1 MAANYT
7 FFRPLLAADRAWSAI
22 DWHCAAGFA
31 GDGRALANC
40 FSESGAAPLANVL
53 PFVITVASDVVQY
66 ADLLERFDPSH
77 AVFVLP
83 SSSLENTAVLA
94 RCKEL
99 RNNGNRLAV
108 AFDTPEMLRKVPV
121 AAFDYLWVDAA
132 FARQELATIDFLYAK
147 DAGFSKIATGVKSHE
162 MFRWLSEKGFDWHD
176 CRFITTRDP
185 QLPKEPDLTRLK
197 LLKLLNLVKNDGDTR
212 AIESIF
218 REEPKLSYN
227 LLRLVNSVAV
237 GARTKISNFSQA
249 IAILGRRQLQRWLQ
263 LLIYANNLSEGSAPN
278 PLMQIAAARGR
289 QLELLCGTL
298 ENASPDALAFC
309 DNAFMTGLFSLLDIL
324 INLPISDILKELPLH
339 DEVVEAL
346 LTPGHGGPISRLLAA
361 VVAGENGDYAAAEA
375 ALTSLGISP
384 EAHAKAQVAALYWA
398 TRINVESDH

>member
-22 DWHCAAGFA
+22 DWHCAAGFV
-31 GDGRALANC
+31 GDGMALANC
-40 FSESGAAPLANVL
+40 FTGAGAAPLANVL
-53 PFVITVASDVVQY
+53 PFVITVTGEFVQQV
-66 ADLLERFDPSH
+66 DIVKRFDPGH
-77 AVFVLP
+77 VVFVLQAT
-83 SSSLENTAVLA
+83 SLENASVLA

-99 RNNGNRLAV
+99 RNDGNRLAI
-108 AFDTPEMLRKVPV
+108 AADKPDMLRKVPV
-121 AAFDYLWVDAA
+121 AAFDYLWLDAA
-132 FARQELATIDFLYAK
+132 FARQELTAIDFIYAN
-147 DAGFSKIATGVKSHE
+147 DAGFSKIATGVKTHE
-162 MFRWLSEKGFDWHD
+162 MFRWLCEKGFDWND
-176 CRFITTRDP
+176 SRFITTRDP

-263 LLIYANNLSEGSAPN
+263 LLIYANNLAEGSAPN

-289 QLELLCGTL
+289 QLELLCGSLDYAAPDTA
-298 ENASPDALAFC
+298 ASC

-324 INLPISDILKELPLH
+324 INLPISEILKELPLQ

-346 LTPGHGGPISRLLAA
+346 TTPGHGGPISRLLAA

-375 ALTSLGISP
+375 ALASLGISP
-384 EAHAKAQVAALYWA
+384 ETHAKAQVAALYWA
-398 TRINVESDH
+398 TRINVESDN

>member
-1 MAANYT
+1 MVANYT

-22 DWHCAAGFA
+22 DWHCAAGSV
-31 GDGRALANC
+31 GDGLALANC
-40 FSESGAAPLANVL
+40 FVESGAAPLANVL
-53 PFVITVASDVVQY
+53 PFVITVSGEFVQQ
-66 ADLLERFDPSH
+66 ADIVKRFDPGH
-77 AVFVLP
+77 IVFVLP
-83 SSSLENTAVLA
+83 AKSLENASVLT

-99 RNNGNRLAV
+99 RNDGNRLAI
-108 AFDTPEMLRKVPV
+108 AADTPNMLRKVPV
-121 AAFDYLWVDAA
+121 AAFDYLWLDAA
-132 FARQELATIDFLYAK
+132 FARQELTAVDFIHTD
-147 DAGFSKIATGVKSHE
+147 DAGFSKIATGVKTHE
-162 MFRWLSEKGFDWHD
+162 MFRWLCEKGFDWND
-176 CRFITTRDP
+176 SRFITTRDP
-185 QLPKEPDLTRLK
+185 QLPREPDLTRLK

-212 AIESIF
+212 AIEDIF

-289 QLELLCGTL
+289 QLELLCGAL
-298 ENASPDALAFC
+298 KNAAPDAAFC

-324 INLPISDILKELPLH
+324 INLPISDILKELPLR

-346 LTPGHGGPISRLLAA
+346 ITPGHGGPISHLLAA

-375 ALTSLGISP
+375 AFASLGISP

-398 TRINVESDH
+398 TRINVESDN